1 MQKVNE
7 RVDGMYQDFFNKNDD
22 YLDEFR
28 QKVANQKIATIEE
41 RRTEMAHS
49 RNNFLG
55 TIAGIGLAC
64 VVGWF
69 VLSPQYVENNKE
81 IPVIHRPSTSV
92 KIKPENPGG
101 MDIPNQDKDVYN
113 IVEKKEVDNTVIEN
127 LLPSPEQPK
136 LPDIVPEVADLNENA
151 TNLDEIVDEVTDK
164 TAETIETADNNI
176 PQKPEDVLAPAQEK
190 QAADVKTEKE
200 TAKKET
206 EAKQPEVETTKPT
219 PQAGAWQLQFIAS
232 KNKTAVEKLWND
244 LTAKYSELKVYPHE
258 IQTADLGAQGTF
270 YKLRAGSFASKN
282 EAQNACARLKAK
294 GLTDCIA
301 KER

>member
-1 MQKVNE
+1 
-7 RVDGMYQDFFNKNDD
+7 MYQDFFNKNDD

-28 QKVANQKIATIEE
+28 QKVAKQKIATIEE

-69 VLSPQYVENNKE
+69 VLSPQYIEENKE
-81 IPVIHRPSTSV
+81 IPVIHRPQTSI

-136 LPDIVPEVADLNENA
+136 LPDIVPDVNDLNENA
-151 TNLDEIVDEVTDK
+151 ENLDEIVDEVSEQESVVAK
-164 TAETIETADNNI
+164 SE
-176 PQKPEDVLAPAQEK
+176 QKVEEKVEEKVESSVPEKP
-190 QAADVKTEKE
+190 ADVFDTSKEDTATRAEEKTVEE
-200 TAKKET
+200 
-206 EAKQPEVETTKPT
+206 QPASTDN
-219 PQAGAWQLQFIAS
+219 GAWQIQFIAS
-232 KNKTAVEKLWND
+232 KNKAAVEKLWKD
-244 LTAKYSELKVYPHE
+244 LESKYSELKAYSHE

-270 YKLRAGSFASKN
+270 YKLRAGAFATKD
-282 EAQNACARLKAK
+282 EAQKACASLKAK
-294 GLTDCIA
+294 GLSDCIA